1 MNAHPNAKPV
11 LSLHNVTHA
20 YGNGPGRVT
29 ALYDVSLD
37 VFPGEMIIVCGPS
50 GSGKTTLLNLLGLLD
65 RPTIGDVILENRQ
78 CTSLNEDERAVV
90 RNQAVGFVFQQF
102 HLLPTMTVME
112 NVLVP
117 LWLSEH
123 PARVRGDKQ
132 WRADRV
138 RIHHQARDLLIDV
151 GLADKLQRYPSEL
164 SVGQQQRVAI
174 VRALVN
180 DPRLII
186 ADEPTSSLDS
196 HSADEIVALL
206 IRLNR
211 EGKTLIIATHN
222 DKLSSLGDQII
233 RLSNGRIV
241 GSV

>member
-1 MNAHPNAKPV
+1 MDTRPNGEPL
-11 LSLHNVTHA
+11 LSLRNVTHT
-20 YGNGPGRVT
+20 YGSGPGRVT

-37 VFPGEMIIVCGPS
+37 IFPGQMIVVCGPS

-65 RPTIGDVILENRQ
+65 RPTIGEVVLENRQ
-78 CTSLNEDERAVV
+78 CASLTEDERAVV

-117 LWLSEH
+117 LWLSENSAR
-123 PARVRGDKQ
+123 ARVDKS
-132 WRADRV
+132 WRARQAQA
-138 RIHHQARDLLIDV
+138 HQQAQKLLIDV

-180 DPRLII
+180 DPEVIV
-186 ADEPTSSLDS
+186 ADEPTSSLDP
-196 HSADEIVALL
+196 HSAGEIATLL

-211 EGKTLIIATHN
+211 ERKTLVIATHD
-222 DKLSSLGDQII
+222 DKLLNIGDQII
-233 RLSNGRIV
+233 RLSNGRIIR
-241 GSV
+241 